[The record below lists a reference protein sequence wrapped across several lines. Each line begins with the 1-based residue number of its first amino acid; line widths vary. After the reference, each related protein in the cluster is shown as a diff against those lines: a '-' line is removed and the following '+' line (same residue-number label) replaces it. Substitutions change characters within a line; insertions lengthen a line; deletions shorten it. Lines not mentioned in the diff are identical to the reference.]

1 MTEAR
6 HTRKEWRIKVEE
18 RRILQGQK
26 QELMI
31 NRNVVLHR
39 ERRGVR
45 KHFSTAH
52 SEVFKNVFDMAAES
66 KRNLQC
72 GEETKEMERFFLF
85 YLKNRRKKKNFSKL
99 GCVLFFCVVFFFSC
113 QTQGQHV
120 DSPAELT
127 PRKRREKKTGG
138 KSEREKLQGALC
150 LDGMR

>member
-85 YLKNRRKKKNFSKL
+85 YLKNRRKKKTFQNLAVF
-99 GCVLFFCVVFFFSC
+99 CFFVLFFFFLVRPKGS
-113 QTQGQHV
+113 TW
-120 DSPAELT
+120 T
-127 PRKRREKKTGG
+127 RRL
-138 KSEREKLQGALC
+138 S
-150 LDGMR
+150 